1 MYARVKGIPT
11 WAAMPMLAAFL
22 VEYPFY
28 LVPAFPG
35 LRDRFAGNRLPLY
48 LLAAALL
55 PYLAACCGAIPFH
68 WISAGKLTVLALGMG
83 FWYRVLPARPI
94 VDIAFIA
101 IVPCVLLGKYLVP
114 VYTAHLPK
122 FKDLIFLGHVTLIV
136 IAVMVLLV
144 ERRVDDMRYGFIPN
158 AREWKIGFLH
168 FLYFIPAGAG
178 LAVLLGAVQFVGVA
192 PVWKIA
198 GTFLGFLWTI
208 ALSEEFFC
216 WGVLQ
221 PAFEKL
227 SGHPPASAVVTS
239 ALFGLVHIGFGG
251 GFPNWKWV
259 LIAGVMGWFCGRAW
273 RQSGSIR
280 AAMVTHALVV
290 ATWRGFFK

>member
-1 MYARVKGIPT
+1 
-11 WAAMPMLAAFL
+11 MPMLAAFL

-28 LVPAFPG
+28 LVPAFPD
-35 LRDRFAGNRLPLY
+35 LRTRFAGYRLPIY

-55 PYLAACCGAIPFH
+55 PYLVACCGAIPFR
-68 WISAGKLTVLALGMG
+68 WIAVAKLSVLALGMG
-83 FWYRVLPARPI
+83 FWYRVLPPKPL

-101 IVPCVLLGKYLVP
+101 IVPAVLLGRYLVP
-114 VYTAHLPK
+114 VYTPYLPK
-122 FKDLIFLGHVTLIV
+122 FKDLIFLGHVTLLS

-144 ERRVDDMRYGFIPN
+144 ERRVDDVRYGFLPN
-158 AREWKIGFLH
+158 SHEWRTGILH
-168 FLYFIPAGAG
+168 YLYFVPVGAA
-178 LAVLLGAVQFVGVA
+178 LAVLLGAVQYVGPA
-192 PVWKIA
+192 PVWKTA

-221 PAFEKL
+221 PAFQKL
-227 SGHPPASAVVTS
+227 TGSPAAGALATS

-251 GFPNWKWV
+251 FPNWKWV
-259 LIAGVMGWFCGRAW
+259 LIAGVLGWFCGRAF
-273 RQSGSIR
+273 RQAGSIR

-290 ATWRGFFK
+290 ATWRGFFR

>member
-1 MYARVKGIPT
+1 MRPMTKTPAGFRAVLSIGWIALGAAGVMYARVKGIPT

-35 LRDRFAGNRLPLY
+35 LRDRFAGNRLPPF

-68 WISAGKLTVLALGMG
+68 WIAAGKLTALALGMG

-94 VDIAFIA
+94 VDIAFVA

-114 VYTAHLPK
+114 VYSAHLPK

-144 ERRVDDMRYGFIPN
+144 ERRVDDVRYGFIPN
-158 AREWKIGFLH
+158 CPRMEDR
-168 FLYFIPAGAG
+168 IPPLPLFHSGGRRPGSSAGG
-178 LAVLLGAVQFVGVA
+178 
-192 PVWKIA
+192 
-198 GTFLGFLWTI
+198 
-208 ALSEEFFC
+208 
-216 WGVLQ
+216 
-221 PAFEKL
+221 
-227 SGHPPASAVVTS
+227 
-239 ALFGLVHIGFGG
+239 
-251 GFPNWKWV
+251 
-259 LIAGVMGWFCGRAW
+259 
-273 RQSGSIR
+273 GSIR
-280 AAMVTHALVV
+280 RRGAGVEDRRNVPRVLVDHRPFGRV
-290 ATWRGFFK
+290 LLLGVCCSRLSKSCPAVRRRARW